1 MAPMFLIS
9 NVRMTKAGMKYGIAA
24 CIPALN
30 FRTEKELRNALQELS
45 ETEGCYG
52 INLVVNKTNYKLN
65 YQLKACL
72 DYKVPFIIT
81 SLGKPKT
88 VIDAAKAIGIKVFC
102 DVSDMEYANKTASY
116 HPDAMIAVTAEA
128 GGHLGP
134 HSGAKFIP
142 QLIKS
147 FPDIPIIGA
156 GGVGDAESY
165 SQMLDLGVSGV
176 SIGTVFIASE
186 ESPACLEYKEACVR
200 YGADDVVTTKR
211 LSGIPCTVINT
222 PYIQKLGLE
231 QNTLEKLLSKSK
243 LFKKTMKLITYL
255 RGMEKLRKSAFS
267 VNYNTVW
274 CAGKS
279 IRFTHAIQT
288 VKQILDSVV
297 GRSN

>member
-9 NVRMTKAGMKYGIAA
+9 NVRMALAGMKYGVAP

-30 FRTEKELRNALQELS
+30 FRTETELRNAFQELS
-45 ETEGCYG
+45 DHDGCYG
-52 INLVVNKTNYKLN
+52 INLVVNKTNYKLK

-88 VIDAAKAIGIKVFC
+88 VIEAARSCGTKVFC
-102 DVSDMEYANKTASY
+102 DVSDMDYASKTASY

-134 HSGAKFIP
+134 YPSAEFIP
-142 QLIKS
+142 QLIRS

-156 GGVGDAESY
+156 GGVGDAASY
-165 SQMLDLGVSGV
+165 AGMLELGVAGV
-176 SIGTVFIASE
+176 SIGTVLIASE
-186 ESPACLEYKEACVR
+186 ESPACTEYKEACVR
-200 YGADDVVTTKR
+200 FGADDIVTTRK

-231 QNTLEKLLSKSK
+231 QNALEKLLSKSRI
-243 LFKKTMKLITYL
+243 LKKAMKLLTYL
-255 RGMEKLRKSAFS
+255 RGMEKLRASAFS
-267 VNYNTVW
+267 VTYNTVW

-279 IRFTHAIQT
+279 IRFTHSIQS
-288 VKQILDSVV
+288 VKQILDGIV

>member
-9 NVRMTKAGMKYGIAA
+9 NVRMALEGMKYGVAP

-30 FRTEKELRNALQELS
+30 FRTEAELRNALQDLS
-45 ETEGCYG
+45 DHKGCYG

-72 DYKVPFIIT
+72 EYKVPFIIT
-81 SLGKPKT
+81 SLGKPKK
-88 VIDAAKAIGIKVFC
+88 VIEAAQAIGIKVFC

-134 HSGAKFIP
+134 YRGVEFIP
-142 QLIKS
+142 QLIKT

-176 SIGTVFIASE
+176 SIGTVFISSE
-186 ESPACLEYKEACVR
+186 ESPACMEYKEACIR
-200 YGADDVVTTKR
+200 YGADDIVTTRK

-231 QNTLEKLLSKSK
+231 QNAFEKLLSKSSI
-243 LFKKTMKLITYL
+243 FKKTMKLLTYL
-255 RGMEKLRKSAFS
+255 RGMEKLRASAFS

-279 IRFTHAIQT
+279 IRFTHSIQS
-288 VKQILDSVV
+288 VKQILDGIV